1 MLCLEKGI
9 SVQNVSAL
17 WKFLDKRVFLL
28 RGPDLSRIRDQINQ
42 ILCLGCQGWCGAKL
56 EPVSSFLPFAV
67 GVLSSAY
74 SEDRPGIQRQI
85 VLLSAINCLVSKV
98 DYLFSHFHIAAPS
111 LWVCPVHSLVHSFI
125 QQVYNDDLLW
135 PGPELS
141 LKKLSHFFHYCC
153 KPFLFEVHHP

>member
-1 MLCLEKGI
+1 MSLEEMGAHCVSGSLFHCCKYNDHWHSQNPMCCVSWVPSICLAWY
-9 SVQNVSAL
+9 QA
-17 WKFLDKRVFLL
+17 
-28 RGPDLSRIRDQINQ
+28 
-42 ILCLGCQGWCGAKL
+42 
-56 EPVSSFLPFAV
+56 
-67 GVLSSAY
+67 
-74 SEDRPGIQRQI
+74 PGIQRQI
-85 VLLSAINCLVSKV
+85 VLLSAINCLVSNV